1 MKVSTYDGPPMKRGR
16 KETEETRALKAL
28 IVSAAVQ
35 GAALEVS
42 EIDIPTR
49 TRYIYR
55 LRKYASETGYSLSVG
70 VNAAGNLVV
79 SASLKVDP
87 KTQEPEKP
95 VVVPEVTPEVVEPV
109 AAKPA
114 PRKRAP
120 KKATA
125 AKE

>member
-1 MKVSTYDGPPMKRGR
+1 MKVSTYDGPPVKRGR
-16 KETEETRALKAL
+16 KETDETKELKAL

-35 GAALEVS
+35 GAPLEVS

-49 TRYIYR
+49 NRYITR
-55 LRKYASETGYSLSVG
+55 LRKYASEMKYSLSVG

-79 SASLKVDP
+79 SASLKPVP
-87 KTQEPEKP
+87 KTETAETSP
-95 VVVPEVTPEVVEPV
+95 VVPEPTPAVVEPV

-120 KKATA
+120 KKATPA
-125 AKE
+125 A